1 MSPITC
7 RYHTLHRPLSGQC
20 LNFNCAFVL
29 VLMLRQCIT
38 FLRTR
43 GFGAFLPLDNHIYLH
58 KMTGCVIAAFSLV
71 HTLAHVLNFGLVV
84 VHDADI
90 NAGNYTMAEWML
102 TARPGVYGLM
112 DGWANPTGVL
122 MAIILTVI
130 FVCSQPF
137 VRRGGSF
144 EIFYWT
150 HLLYVP
156 FWLLVIAHG
165 PNYWKWFIGPFVI
178 NMVER
183 TLKLVWMRSG
193 GGRTYIS
200 SGLLLPSKVTH
211 LVIKRPLHFYF
222 RPGDYVFVNIPAIAK
237 YEWHPFTL
245 SSAPEQ
251 EDYMW
256 LHIRGVGEW
265 TNRLYAY
272 FEREQERLHSGD
284 VVASLAG
291 CSAAASRPALAAGN
305 ESNTPQRDFLLQNL
319 ARHPHGA
326 MVTTTTTS
334 INPNVMQIGDEEFGA
349 TVTPANRADDGV
361 LSVPLRPPRSGPGTS
376 KLALDNFSAC
386 NPPTSAA
393 TQPAE
398 AATQTTIRKIQ
409 ASLQRTFSR
418 KGSATAASIESA
430 LGGSVA
436 GGGSSNDGFEGDD
449 GLGLRHTVYEM
460 CWCVVL
466 DIV

>member
-1 MSPITC
+1 
-7 RYHTLHRPLSGQC
+7 
-20 LNFNCAFVL
+20 
-29 VLMLRQCIT
+29 MLRQCIT

-71 HTLAHVLNFGLVV
+71 HTLMHVLNFGLMVV
-84 VHDADI
+84 NDPVI
-90 NAGNYTMAEWML
+90 NEGNYTMTEWML
-102 TARPGVYGLM
+102 TARPGQYGLM
-112 DGWANPTGVL
+112 GGWANPTGVL

-156 FWLLVIAHG
+156 FWLLVILHG
-165 PNYWKWFIGPFVI
+165 PNYWKWFIGPFLI

-183 TLKLVWMRSG
+183 TLKFVWMRSG
-193 GGRTYIS
+193 GGKTYIS

-272 FEREQERLHSGD
+272 FEKEQERLHSGD
-284 VVASLAG
+284 VVASIPG
-291 CSAAASRPALAAGN
+291 CSGSRSLASVTS
-305 ESNTPQRDFLLQNL
+305 ETSSTPQRDFLMKNL
-319 ARHPHGA
+319 ARVPHGA
-326 MVTTTTTS
+326 ILPSSAAVGTNTS
-334 INPNVMQIGDEEFGA
+334 NGTSGDIG
-349 TVTPANRADDGV
+349 ANMDAAGGDGV
-361 LSVPLRPPRSGPGTS
+361 LSVPLRPPRAGPGTS
-376 KLALDNFSAC
+376 KLAMGNFNES
-386 NPPTSAA
+386 NPSSSGQTTDS
-393 TQPAE
+393 
-398 AATQTTIRKIQ
+398 QTTIRKIQ
-409 ASLQRTFSR
+409 ATLQRTFSR

-430 LGGSVA
+430 LGGSA
-436 GGGSSNDGFEGDD
+436 NEAFEGDEGS
-449 GLGLRHTVYEM
+449 GLKHSVSERLMHKLVGRFIYFKTA
-460 CWCVVL
+460 
-466 DIV
+466 IFGNI

>member
-1 MSPITC
+1 
-7 RYHTLHRPLSGQC
+7 
-20 LNFNCAFVL
+20 
-29 VLMLRQCIT
+29 MLRKCIT

-43 GFGAFLPLDNHIYLH
+43 GFGAVLPLDNHIYLH
-58 KMTGCVIAAFSLV
+58 KMTGCVIAAFSAV
-71 HTLAHVLNFGLVV
+71 HTAMHVLNFGLVV
-84 VHDADI
+84 VPDADV
-90 NAGNYTMAEWML
+90 NAGNYTMSEWML

-122 MAIILTVI
+122 MAVILTVI

-156 FWLLVIAHG
+156 FWLLVILHG
-165 PNYWKWFIGPFVI
+165 PNYWKWFIGPFLV

-183 TLKLVWMRSG
+183 SLKFVWMRSG

-284 VVASLAG
+284 VMASSKGGAALMAALPNRSGSNNSCSSSGAAG
-291 CSAAASRPALAAGN
+291 APCESSTTPQHDFLSKNLTRASPQCGESNEPSRAMTPSASEAHSNNVAASALD
-305 ESNTPQRDFLLQNL
+305 S
-319 ARHPHGA
+319 
-326 MVTTTTTS
+326 
-334 INPNVMQIGDEEFGA
+334 
-349 TVTPANRADDGV
+349 GV
-361 LSVPLRPPRSGPGTS
+361 LSVPLRPPRVGPGPS
-376 KLALDNFSAC
+376 KLAMDNFVAS
-386 NPPTSAA
+386 NPPARMASQSSLVSQAD
-393 TQPAE
+393 
-398 AATQTTIRKIQ
+398 ATQTTIRKIQ
-409 ASLQRTFSR
+409 ATLQRTFSR
-418 KGSATAASIESA
+418 KGSATQTAIESIA
-430 LGGSVA
+430 GGS
-436 GGGSSNDGFEGDD
+436 GSSCGGNTNNGFEGDD
-449 GLGLRHTVYEM
+449 GMGLRHSV
-460 CWCVVL
+460 C
-466 DIV
+466 